1 MYDLVIHLHSF
12 CYFSMFLKMVA
23 LQEIAKK
30 KAKGDKAGP
39 SRPPS
44 EAHPATQAGAEVH
57 EAGAKASEGSGA
69 KASEEPEAP
78 APPPP
83 QV

>member
-1 MYDLVIHLHSF
+1 ML
-12 CYFSMFLKMVA
+12 LKMVV

-44 EAHPATQAGAEVH
+44 EAHPATQDVAEVH
-57 EAGAKASEGSGA
+57 EAGAKAPEGSGA
-69 KASEEPEAP
+69 KASEGPEAP
-78 APPPP
+78 TPPPP

>member
-1 MYDLVIHLHSF
+1 MLI
-12 CYFSMFLKMVA
+12 

-30 KAKGDKAGP
+30 KAKVDKAGP

-44 EAHPATQAGAEVH
+44 EARPSTQAEAEVRD
-57 EAGAKASEGSGA
+57 EGAKAPEESGA
-69 KASEEPEAP
+69 KASGQPETS